1 MRIKLDEKHLGWT
14 IIALL
19 FIATVVAVLRELNQ

>member
-14 IIALL
+14 LLVVL
-19 FIATVVAVLRELNQ
+19 FIATVVAVLQELNQ